1 MRLFIAIDLPDE
13 VKAHLAAIQA
23 IPEYIARIS
32 WVKQDNIHITLK
44 FFGEVKD
51 DARILQALESV
62 TAKPFTATLSQIGVF
77 PSENYVRVIW
87 AGLQDE
93 TPVFELH
100 KLIDIALSRQFPME
114 KQFLGHITIGRVKF
128 VKQKEEFKKMLH
140 ERKVESLSFPVNS
153 FKMMK
158 STLTPEG
165 PLYEVVREFPLS

>member
-1 MRLFIAIDLPDE
+1 MRLFIAIDLPNE
-13 VKAHLAAIQA
+13 VKAHLASLQA
-23 IPEYIARIS
+23 IPEDIARIS

-44 FFGEVKD
+44 FLGEVKD
-51 DARILQALESV
+51 DGQVIKTLEIIK
-62 TAKPFTATLSQIGVF
+62 AKPFTPTLSQIGVF

-140 ERKVESLSFPVNS
+140 ELKAELLSFPVKNLEMLLLLHKLHLFMNFIFYYS
-153 FKMMK
+153 
-158 STLTPEG
+158 LI
-165 PLYEVVREFPLS
+165 